1 MSSRRAL
8 KAAAAIREVVSWAI
22 LTEISD
28 PRVANVTVTHVEVSA
43 DMQQATVNVSI
54 MGDEGK
60 QQLCLRGLQNAA
72 GFLQQKIGQRI
83 DTRYIPK
90 LRFALDKGV
99 KHSLEVDRIL
109 QDLNSDA
116 DVDSDR
122 GDDESPDSPSPDG
135 PSPNAV

>member
-60 QQLCLRGLQNAA
+60 QQLCLRGLQN
-72 GFLQQKIGQRI
+72 
-83 DTRYIPK
+83 
-90 LRFALDKGV
+90 
-99 KHSLEVDRIL
+99 
-109 QDLNSDA
+109 
-116 DVDSDR
+116 
-122 GDDESPDSPSPDG
+122 
-135 PSPNAV
+135 